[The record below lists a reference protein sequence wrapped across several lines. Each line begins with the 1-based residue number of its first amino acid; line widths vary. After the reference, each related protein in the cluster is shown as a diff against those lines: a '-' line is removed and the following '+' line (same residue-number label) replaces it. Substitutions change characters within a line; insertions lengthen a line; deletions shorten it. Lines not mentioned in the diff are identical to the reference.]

1 MFLGV
6 GGSQVD
12 LDQVSWKVQYIW
24 QQTASRFEFGGRDGR
39 PCAGD
44 CLVASSFVSYLGPFN
59 KEFRELL
66 LNRDL
71 SGACQRLGIPT
82 TPNLAPTQ
90 FLVDTSEIGEW
101 TLQVRPGVAG
111 AAANAGVSRTAWQ
124 APCKP
129 KAGRGGAVL

>member
-1 MFLGV
+1 MQDLPVSMGSTLGC
-6 GGSQVD
+6 
-12 LDQVSWKVQYIW
+12 
-24 QQTASRFEFGGRDGR
+24 
-39 PCAGD
+39 CAGD

-71 SGACQRLGIPT
+71 SGACQRLGVPT

-101 TLQVRPGVAG
+101 TLQVGLASQPA
-111 AAANAGVSRTAWQ
+111 
-124 APCKP
+124 
-129 KAGRGGAVL
+129 